1 MILINFAYTKTGLME
16 LKMSDNEVLVV
27 IMGVV
32 FGFLIVKGFVGS
44 SEDNVKGCTKEGNS
58 TESNDK
64 KDEGATN
71 NTSDIPDEK
80 NIRIFQCV
88 FCSQKMRVT
97 IPLQSSSGKCSN
109 CRKHYT
115 IEVDVYGHLYIQGK
129 ADFDN
134 TSANYNFNI
143 DECFVILNIDK
154 SSSPADIKKGY
165 RSKIREYHPD
175 KVSKLGDKLYKV
187 AEEET
192 KKINIAYNK
201 LKHQGYT
208 R

>member
-1 MILINFAYTKTGLME
+1 ME

-64 KDEGATN
+64 KD
-71 NTSDIPDEK
+71 
-80 NIRIFQCV
+80 IRIFQCV
-88 FCSQKMRVT
+88 FCSQKTRVT

-175 KVSKLGDKLYKV
+175 KVSKLGDKLSKV